1 MLIQLIRNAGQMT
14 PQQMILSALLMFFAL
29 ALSFSVHEFMHAFV
43 ANKLGDDIPRLQGR
57 VTLNPLAHLDPMG
70 TLLILIVGFGWGK
83 PVMYNPNNLYKLKSK
98 RLMNIMVHLAGVTGN
113 FVLALLSMIIVTIVM
128 MLTGT
133 KTMLPAVDVAYYL
146 VAGIN
151 GVGAPLPAVAIVYV
165 FYYVYTFSIMLMAF
179 NLIPIPPLDGSHV
192 LMELL
197 PYRVR
202 YSDGFMKFEKFA
214 PMVLLALILM
224 GSFTNVDVLQLIVN
238 IIAFPAEF
246 VISLICGFIGY
257 LGYL

>member
-57 VTLNPLAHLDPMG
+57 VTLNPIAHLDPMG

-179 NLIPIPPLDGSHV
+179 NLIPI
-192 LMELL
+192 LL

>member
-1 MLIQLIRNAGQMT
+1 MLIQLIRYAGQLT

-57 VTLNPLAHLDPMG
+57 LTLNPIAHLDPMG
-70 TLLILIVGFGWGK
+70 TIMILLVGFGWGK

-113 FVLALLSMIIVTIVM
+113 FILALVSMIIVTLVM
-128 MLTGT
+128 MMTGT
-133 KTMLPAVDVAYYL
+133 HTLLPAVDVAYYL
-146 VAGIN
+146 IAGIT
-151 GVGAPLPAVAIVYV
+151 GEGAPLPAVAVVYV

-197 PYRVR
+197 PYKVR
-202 YSDGFMKFEKFA
+202 YSEGFIKFERFA
-214 PMVLLALILM
+214 PMVLLALIIM
-224 GSFTNVDVLQLIVN
+224 GSFTEIDVLQLIVD
-238 IIAFPAEF
+238 IIAIPAEF

-257 LGYL
+257 LGFL

>member
-98 RLMNIMVHLAGVTGN
+98 RLMNIMVSLAGVTGN
-113 FVLALLSMIIVTIVM
+113 LFVALISMIIISVIM
-128 MLTGT
+128 RATGFAT
-133 KTMLPAVDVAYYL
+133 RNPVSEALYYVSAGLIGGYGVPPYAAVFCYL
-146 VAGIN
+146 
-151 GVGAPLPAVAIVYV
+151 
-165 FYYVYTFSIMLMAF
+165 FYYTFLFSMGLFAF
-179 NLIPIPPLDGSHV
+179 NLIPIPPLDGYHV
-192 LMELL
+192 IEHLL
-197 PYRVR
+197 PYKVMYSEGFRNFTR
-202 YSDGFMKFEKFA
+202 YG
-214 PMVLLALILM
+214 PMVLMFLILIGNF
-224 GSFTNVDVLQLIVN
+224 GSFDILGTVMSLIQMPFIFVIN
-238 IIAFPAEF
+238 IIAG
-246 VISLICGFIGY
+246 LIGIG
-257 LGYL
+257 G